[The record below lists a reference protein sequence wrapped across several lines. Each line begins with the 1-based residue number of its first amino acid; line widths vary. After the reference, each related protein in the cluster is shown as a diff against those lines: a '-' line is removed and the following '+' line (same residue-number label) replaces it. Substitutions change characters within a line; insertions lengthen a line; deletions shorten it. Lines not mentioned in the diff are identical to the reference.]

1 MFRRL
6 PYRFQVPLGLVLAV
20 LVSAL
25 LVSAVAAQI
34 SARSARQEVLT
45 TVRQAMV
52 LLRAQARPLLAAD
65 DTWRAYTLLRD
76 TAALL
81 PGIERGQTRAAILD
95 ATGRFLAGSDPS
107 RLVTGVMALGESPH
121 AKLALAANDIRDRVE
136 QSSDDGALTLV
147 EPIRSEDGGLLG
159 FVYIE
164 IDAPA
169 FATDWVAVAQPAAIG
184 ALLAAALLVPA
195 GWLLGERMGRP
206 IAHIAS
212 CIARIGRTDAAQLSA
227 QLPVAKDPELN
238 RIGDAVRRL
247 LSELQVR
254 QEAEQR
260 ALSAERLAAV
270 GRITAAVAH
279 EINNPLA
286 GLLTVAQTLRIHGAT
301 EETRIRSIDLIDR
314 GLKQIQTMTAALLPQ
329 ARVEDRALQPGDI
342 NDVVTLVQPE
352 AQRLGVQIS
361 LHMDI
366 SSAFR
371 VPSAV
376 VRQVML
382 NLLLNAIKA
391 AGDGG
396 QAHARVQAD
405 SQFLKIIISN
415 TGSRLTAAELETRVA
430 SEGGNDPRG
439 FGLWI
444 CREIANRFGGRFL
457 LVADSAT
464 ATELCFCIPN
474 LNANEQ
480 VTVTR

>member
-1 MFRRL
+1 M
-6 PYRFQVPLGLVLAV
+6 
-20 LVSAL
+20 
-25 LVSAVAAQI
+25 
-34 SARSARQEVLT
+34 T

-52 LLRAQARPLLAAD
+52 LLSAQSRPLLAAD

-81 PGIERGQTRAAILD
+81 PGIDRGQTRAAILD
-95 ATGRFLAGSDPS
+95 SKGRFLAGSDPS
-107 RLVTGVMALGESPH
+107 KLVTGAMALGASTP
-121 AKLALAANDIRDRVE
+121 AGRALAANDMRDRMEEVS
-136 QSSDDGALTLV
+136 QDGALTLV
-147 EPIRSEDGGLLG
+147 EPIRSEDGEVLG
-159 FVYIE
+159 FVYVE

-169 FATDWVAVAQPAAIG
+169 FATDWVAVAKPAAIG
-184 ALLAAALLVPA
+184 ALLATALLVPA

-206 IAHIAS
+206 IAHIAN

-227 QLPVAKDPELN
+227 EVPVAKDPELN
-238 RIGDAVRRL
+238 RIGEAVRRL

-286 GLLTVAQTLRIHGAT
+286 GLLTVAQTLRIHGGQ
-301 EETRIRSIDLIDR
+301 EEARIRSIDLIDR

-342 NDVVTLVQPE
+342 SDVITLVQSE
-352 AQRLGVQIS
+352 AQRLGVQIGLS
-361 LHMDI
+361 MDI

-396 QAHARVQAD
+396 NAEVSVQTDA
-405 SQFLKIIISN
+405 QILKISVCN
-415 TGSRLTAAELETRVA
+415 TGARLTLSDLEARLA
-430 SEGGNDPRG
+430 SESGNDPRG

-444 CREIANRFGGRFL
+444 CREIANRFGGGFH
-457 LVADSAT
+457 LVVDSAA
-464 ATELCFCIPN
+464 ATELCFWIPN
-474 LNANEQ
+474 LDTHEQ
-480 VTVTR
+480 VAITR